1 MAVCASSVLNTAIY
15 FLGFDYKYRC
25 YRRYRRYKER
35 NGEQKKMNDKEFEKY
50 LKNIEEDQ

>member
-1 MAVCASSVLNTAIY
+1 MAICISSVFNTIIN
-15 FLGFDYKYRC
+15 FFNVDYQVSC

-50 LKNIEEDQ
+50 LKNIEENQ